1 MTQHALPGAAYDNK
15 IYTKYSKNTIEK
27 KAKNKADFCEE
38 FELVCDQRQ
47 MLIGIVSELTDKNGA
62 HLVAEILPGIAA
74 LNICLV
80 VRGVGSEKYQKLL
93 ADFAKDNPGKIAVV
107 PDTNDDM
114 RKVFAASDVSFF
126 FSAGEENEKFALG
139 ALSYASLP
147 IVPSGMQHI
156 VEDYN
161 PNQESGTG
169 FVYRNEDVW
178 SAFAAIVRAQENF
191 RFPYDWKTI
200 QRSAIDS

>member
-1 MTQHALPGAAYDNK
+1 MTQTLPGAAYDNK

-47 MLIGIVSELTDKNGA
+47 LLMGIVVELTDKNGA
-62 HLVAEILPGIAA
+62 HLLAELLPGIAA
-74 LNICLV
+74 LNICLA

-107 PDTNDDM
+107 PDNNEDI
-114 RKVFAASDVSFF
+114 RKIFAAADISFF
-126 FSAGEENEKFALG
+126 FSAGEENERLALG

-147 IVPSGMQHI
+147 IAPASMQHI

-161 PNQESGTG
+161 PNQESGSG
-169 FVYRNEDVW
+169 FVYRQENMW

-200 QRSAIDS
+200 QRSAIDT